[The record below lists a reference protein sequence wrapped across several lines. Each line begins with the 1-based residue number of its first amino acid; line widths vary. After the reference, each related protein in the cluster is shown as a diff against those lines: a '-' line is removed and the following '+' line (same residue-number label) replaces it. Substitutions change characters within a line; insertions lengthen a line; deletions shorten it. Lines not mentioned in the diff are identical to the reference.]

1 MFRRSDPQGSL
12 FQTSELLPDDKRQR
26 LKGTWAWQFRTQ
38 ALPLIDEELF
48 RELYCADNGRP
59 NKPVQTVVGVLVLK
73 EMFDLT
79 DEETL
84 GNVDF
89 DTRWQVALN
98 LTPEDAH
105 CCQKT
110 LHNFRAKLLGN
121 DKAKLLFAQMT
132 DGMLHA
138 LGLSAER
145 QRLDSTHI
153 TSNIARLTRLGLFCE
168 TIRVFL
174 RALKQALPEQFA
186 RVPGALRGRYLKEDD
201 RETRY
206 HDAKSG
212 EAPRR
217 LRVCARDVFRL
228 VKRFQDLPEVRAL
241 PALGLLSRLLL
252 EQCEISVEAP
262 RSEADDADAGEPWVP
277 VQLKES
283 AAVSPASLQSP
294 HDIDVTYSGH
304 KGKGY
309 EVQVAETVGN
319 GEKPELLTQVEVT
332 PACKSDEAATVPV
345 VAALAARAL
354 QPKEL
359 VADTNYGSTENA
371 LVCAARG
378 TELVTPV
385 SGAAGAAAEEQ
396 ARLAEFALSAAAG
409 ETAGSVAE
417 PEVKGAAAAGGTPI
431 EAAGGSPAAQAAATE
446 RRTLVRCPAKHEAES
461 VEHDAESGRIVA
473 RFSRGHCAQCPLKR
487 QCPAQRRP
495 NGTRELRTS
504 LREYTLARRRAYE
517 QTEEF
522 RKRYAWRAGIEATN
536 SELKRAHGLGK
547 LRVRGGA
554 RVKLAVYFKALA
566 CNVKRLVRYLAE
578 QAKRAAQ
585 LAAAVQKAT
594 AHALLGRLALPA
606 APLRAVA
613 TRPVFR
619 PLALAA

>member
-1 MFRRSDPQGSL
+1 MFRRSDPQGCL

-26 LKGTWAWQFRTQ
+26 LEGTWAWQFRQ
-38 ALPLIDEELF
+38 KALPLIDEELF

-59 NKPVQTVVGVLVLK
+59 NKPVRTVVGVLVLK
-73 EMFDLT
+73 DMFDLT
-79 DEETL
+79 DEDTL
-84 GNVDF
+84 YRVDF
-89 DTRWQVALN
+89 DLGWQAALN
-98 LTPEDAH
+98 LTPEAH

-121 DKAKLLFAQMT
+121 DQAKLLFAQMT
-132 DGMLHA
+132 AGMLKA

-168 TIRVFL
+168 TVRVFL
-174 RALKQALPEQFA
+174 RALKQALPEEFA
-186 RVPGALRGRYLKEDD
+186 RVPAGLRGRYLQEDD

-206 HDAKSG
+206 HDAKSA
-212 EAPRR
+212 EVPRR

-228 VKRFQDLPEVRAL
+228 VERFQAMPEVGAL
-241 PALGLLSRLLL
+241 PAFCILSRLLL
-252 EQCEISVEAP
+252 EQCEISAQAP
-262 RSEADDADAGEPWVP
+262 VPEADDADADEKWVP

-283 AAVSPASLQSP
+283 ATVSPASLQSP

-345 VAALAARAL
+345 VEALAAREL
-354 QPKEL
+354 QPQEL

-371 LVCAARG
+371 LVCAERG

-385 SGAAGAAAEEQ
+385 SGAAGAAAPEQ
-396 ARLAEFALSAAAG
+396 ETLAGFEISVKAEPSVRCAAG
-409 ETAGSVAE
+409 HT
-417 PEVKGAAAAGGTPI
+417 
-431 EAAGGSPAAQAAATE
+431 
-446 RRTLVRCPAKHEAES
+446 AES
-461 VEHDAESGRIVA
+461 QEREEPRGRIVA
-473 RFSRGHCAQCPLKR
+473 RFSRRHCAQCPLKR
-487 QCPAQRRP
+487 QCPAQRRS

-504 LREYTLARRRAYE
+504 RREYTLARRRAYE

-536 SELKRAHGLGK
+536 SELKRAHGMGF

-566 CNVKRLVRYLAE
+566 CNVKRMVRYLAE
-578 QAKRAAQ
+578 QAEKATK
-585 LAAAVQKAT
+585 LAAAAQKGT
-594 AHALLGRLALPA
+594 ANALWGRLALPA
-606 APLRAVA
+606 APPRVIDA
-613 TRPVFR
+613 RPVFR
-619 PLALAA
+619 PLAFAA

>member
-26 LKGTWAWQFRTQ
+26 LEGTWAWQFRTQ

-59 NKPVQTVVGVLVLK
+59 NKPVRTVVGVLVLK

-79 DEETL
+79 DEDTL
-84 GNVDF
+84 YRVDF
-89 DTRWQVALN
+89 DLGWQAALN

-132 DGMLHA
+132 AGMLKA

-168 TIRVFL
+168 TVRVFL
-174 RALKQALPEQFA
+174 RALQQALPEQFA
-186 RVPGALRGRYLKEDD
+186 RVPAGLRGRYLKEDGG
-201 RETRY
+201 ETRY
-206 HDAKSG
+206 HDAQSA

-228 VKRFQDLPEVRAL
+228 VDRFRAEEAVLAL
-241 PALGLLSRLLL
+241 PACGVLMRLFL
-252 EQCEISVEAP
+252 EQCEVSAQAP
-262 RSEADDADAGEPWVP
+262 APEADDADAREAVVP

-283 AAVSPASLQSP
+283 AEVSPASLQSP
-294 HDIDVTYSGH
+294 HDVDVTYSGH

-319 GEKPELLTQVEVT
+319 GDKPELLTQVEVT

-345 VAALAARAL
+345 VEALAARAL

-371 LVCAARG
+371 LVCTERG

-385 SGAAGAAAEEQ
+385 SGAAGAAAPTQEK
-396 ARLAEFALSAAAG
+396 LAEFEIG
-409 ETAGSVAE
+409 VRAE
-417 PEVKGAAAAGGTPI
+417 QP
-431 EAAGGSPAAQAAATE
+431 
-446 RRTLVRCPAKHEAES
+446 VRCVAGHPAES
-461 VEHDAESGRIVA
+461 QEREEPRGRIVA
-473 RFSRGHCAQCPLKR
+473 RFSRRHCAQCPLKR

-504 LREYTLARRRAYE
+504 LRAYTLARRRAYE

-522 RKRYAWRAGIEATN
+522 RQRYAWRAGIEATN
-536 SELKRAHGLGK
+536 SELKRAHGLGF
-547 LRVRGGA
+547 LRVRGGL
-554 RVKLAVYFKALA
+554 RVRLAVYFKALA
-566 CNVKRLVRYLAE
+566 CNVKRMVRYLAE
-578 QAKRAAQ
+578 QAQKAAPI
-585 LAAAVQKAT
+585 AAAAQKAT
-594 AHALLGRLALPA
+594 ANALWARMALPA
-606 APLRAVA
+606 VPPRAMA

>member
-1 MFRRSDPQGSL
+1 MFRRSNPQGSL

-26 LKGTWAWQFRTQ
+26 LEGTWAWQFRTQ

-79 DEETL
+79 DEDTL
-84 GNVDF
+84 ASVDF
-89 DTRWQVALN
+89 DLRWQAALN
-98 LTPEDAH
+98 LTPEAAH

-132 DGMLHA
+132 AGMLKG
-138 LGLSAER
+138 LGVSAER

-168 TIRVFL
+168 TVRVFL
-174 RALKQALPEQFA
+174 RTLQQALPEQLA
-186 RVPGALRGRYLKEDD
+186 RVPAALRGRYLQDD
-201 RETRY
+201 GSETRY
-206 HDAKSG
+206 HDAKSA

-217 LRVCARDVFRL
+217 LRVCARDVYRL
-228 VKRFQDLPEVRAL
+228 VERFRAEESVLAL
-241 PALGLLSRLLL
+241 PAFGVLMRLFL
-252 EQCEISVEAP
+252 EQCELNVQAP
-262 RSEADDADAGEPWVP
+262 APEADDADAREAVVP

-283 AAVSPASLQSP
+283 AMVSPASLQSP

-309 EVQVAETVGN
+309 EVQIAETVGN
-319 GEKPELLTQVEVT
+319 GEQPELLTHVEVT

-354 QPKEL
+354 QPQEL

-371 LVCAARG
+371 LVCAERG

-385 SGAAGAAAEEQ
+385 SGVAGAQAQEQEALAGFEIGVKAEQPVRCAAGHAAESQE
-396 ARLAEFALSAAAG
+396 R
-409 ETAGSVAE
+409 AE
-417 PEVKGAAAAGGTPI
+417 P
-431 EAAGGSPAAQAAATE
+431 
-446 RRTLVRCPAKHEAES
+446 
-461 VEHDAESGRIVA
+461 SGRIVA
-473 RFSRGHCAQCPLKR
+473 RFSRLHCAQCPLKR

-536 SELKRAHGLGK
+536 SELKRAHGMGF

-566 CNVKRLVRYLAE
+566 CNVKRMVRYLAE
-578 QAKRAAQ
+578 QAEKATK
-585 LAAAVQKAT
+585 LAAAAQKGT
-594 AHALLGRLALPA
+594 ANALWGRLALPA
-606 APLRAVA
+606 APPRVIDA
-613 TRPVFR
+613 RPVFR
-619 PLALAA
+619 PLAFAA